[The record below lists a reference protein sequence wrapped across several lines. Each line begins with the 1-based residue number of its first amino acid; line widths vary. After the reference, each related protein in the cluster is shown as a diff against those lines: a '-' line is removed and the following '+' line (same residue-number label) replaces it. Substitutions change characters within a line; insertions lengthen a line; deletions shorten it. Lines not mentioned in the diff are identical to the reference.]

1 MAKFE
6 YSGVDEVEQKLA
18 AMDRDMIKGI
28 VMKGAE
34 ACTKEMQAL
43 IGQYRHVKT
52 GQMQKS
58 VAPAQYHEDL
68 GSGWVDVYPQGTD
81 SRGVSNALKAF
92 VNNYGIGN
100 NPTRRKTQNKT
111 GDKFITKNQKRMEQ
125 GVFTAMQAESDR
137 RIAELN
143 K

>member
-6 YSGVDEVEQKLA
+6 YTGVDAVEAQLEK
-18 AMDRDMIKGI
+18 MDRDMIRGI
-28 VMKGAE
+28 VMAGAE
-34 ACTKEMQAL
+34 ACKKEMQAM

-52 GQMQKS
+52 GAMQQS

-68 GSGWVDVYPQGTD
+68 DSGWVEVYPQGND
-81 SRGVSNALKAF
+81 SRGVSNAKKAF
-92 VNNYGIGN
+92 VINYGYGG
-100 NPTRRKTQNKT
+100 RRTKKS
-111 GDKFITKNQKRMEQ
+111 GDKFITGNKKRMEQ

-137 RIAELN
+137 RIAEIN